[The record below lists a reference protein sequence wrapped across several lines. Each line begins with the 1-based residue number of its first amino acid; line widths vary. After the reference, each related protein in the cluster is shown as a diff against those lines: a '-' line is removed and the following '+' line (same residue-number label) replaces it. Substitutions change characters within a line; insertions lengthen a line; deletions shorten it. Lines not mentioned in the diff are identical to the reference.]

1 MTAVRGGTLVV
12 LSLLAAACQNAVMT
26 RTPEPRLVIV
36 DTDAG
41 SDDFMALALLVSSPA
56 VHIEAITVGP
66 GLAHADAG
74 ARNMLRFLRHVGRDD
89 IPVYIGRA
97 APLDGGRAFPDA
109 WRDQSDTL
117 PGVDLPEPARS
128 PEREGAIDFLA
139 RRLMQTERPVTVL
152 ALGALTNIAEAFRAN
167 DGAHPALQDLVIMGG
182 AVNVP
187 GNLGDVGERENTTA
201 EWNFYIDAEAA
212 RRVFESGAPILLVPL
227 DATNSV
233 PVDRSYVDA
242 LQDATSPA
250 AATVVQLLEM
260 AGDFVDAGHYY
271 AWDPLAAVAIVEP
284 DVVATRAAHIRIVV
298 EPPDVGR
305 SVEMTSSPANAQVA
319 LDADAE
325 RFRRIFVDALRRPRQ

>member
-1 MTAVRGGTLVV
+1 MTAVRGGAFVV
-12 LSLLAAACQNAVMT
+12 LSLLAATCQNAVMT
-26 RTPEPRLVIV
+26 RAPETRPVII

-41 SDDFMALALLVSSPA
+41 SDDFMALAFLLSAPA

-74 ARNMLRFLRHVGRDD
+74 AHNMLRFLRHVGRDD

-97 APLDGGRAFPDA
+97 APLAGGRAFPDD
-109 WRDQSDTL
+109 WRDQSDNL

-128 PEREGAIDFLA
+128 PERDGAVDFLA
-139 RRLMQTERPVTVL
+139 RRLMQAERPVIVL
-152 ALGALTNIAEAFRAN
+152 ALGGLTNIAEAFSAN
-167 DGAHPALQDLVIMGG
+167 DGAHPALQELVIMGG

-212 RRVFESGAPILLVPL
+212 RQVFESGAPIRLIPL

-233 PVDRSYVDA
+233 PVDRSYIDA
-242 LQDATSPA
+242 LDDAVSPA
-250 AATVVQLLEM
+250 ARTVAQLLEM

-284 DVVATRAAHIRIVV
+284 DVVATRAAHIRVVV

-305 SVEMTSSPANAQVA
+305 SVEVTDAPANAQVA
-319 LDADAE
+319 FDADAA